1 MSNEATIRASIKTA
15 IQTVTNVGVVY
26 DYLRFASNW
35 DDFLDLFKT
44 TISGTDMIRGW
55 HFTCNGLNPSVE
67 RETFAGTFDSGEITR
82 DYQYKILGYAS
93 LDDSAATEKTF
104 FAIAEL
110 VLDALSNRIT
120 GGKDNIPT
128 LTTFE
133 PRTFGGVVCHF
144 AEITMTVED
153 DLIT

>member
-1 MSNEATIRASIKTA
+1 MSNESTIRANIKTA

-26 DYLRFASNW
+26 DYLRFASIWN
-35 DDFLDLFKT
+35 DFLDLFKT
-44 TISGTDMIRGW
+44 TISGSDVIRGW
-55 HFTCNGLNPSVE
+55 HFTCNGLNPAVE
-67 RETFAGTFDSGEITR
+67 RETFGDTGLLTR
-82 DYQYKILGYAS
+82 NYQYKVLGYAG

-104 FAIAEL
+104 FAITEL
-110 VLDALSNRIT
+110 VLEALSNHIV
-120 GGKDNIPT
+120 GGEDNIPT

-153 DLIT
+153 DYSA